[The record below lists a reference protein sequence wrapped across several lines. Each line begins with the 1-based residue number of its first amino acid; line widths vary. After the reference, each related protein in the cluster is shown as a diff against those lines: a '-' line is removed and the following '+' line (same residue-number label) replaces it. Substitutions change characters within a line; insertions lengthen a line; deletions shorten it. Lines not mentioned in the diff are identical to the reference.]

1 MARRTAKGN
10 YEHPAKFSAPILTR
24 IVRTLETIGSMDASK
39 QPLLVVDPFGGVGGI
54 HRIVVAG
61 IRTLAI
67 EIEPE
72 WAEESAKLGPTICT
86 DFFKWAREV
95 EANSVDVF
103 CTSPTYGNRMADH
116 HVPSPEDT
124 SRRNTYRHVLERP
137 LTPGNSGELQWG
149 NDYQD
154 FHRRALRAMFGIL
167 KPGGYLILNVSDH
180 IRKRQ
185 KMPVVAWYKTT
196 ARAIGFELVS
206 DELIPTKRNRQGE
219 NHEARVDGEHLL
231 VFRKAK

>member
-24 IVRTLETIGSMDASK
+24 IVRTLERIVEGSATR
-39 QPLLVVDPFGGVGGI
+39 PILVVDPFAGVGGI

-61 IRTLAI
+61 VSILAI
-67 EIEPE
+67 EIEEE
-72 WAEESAKLGPTICT
+72 WAEESAKLGPTFCM
-86 DFFKWAREV
+86 DFFVWAREI
-95 EANSVDVF
+95 EAGSVDVV

-116 HVPSPEDT
+116 HVPGPEDT
-124 SRRNTYRHVLERP
+124 SKRNTYTHVLERA
-137 LTPGNSGELQWG
+137 LTPGNSGVLQWG
-149 NDYQD
+149 TEYQA
-154 FHRRALRAMFGIL
+154 FHRKALRTIWGIL
-167 KPGGYLILNVSDH
+167 KPGGWLILNVSDH

-206 DELIPTKRNRQGE
+206 DELIPTKRNREGQ
-219 NHEARVDGEHLL
+219 NYEARVDGEHLL